1 MGAFIHDNF
10 ILKTQTAV
18 DLYHQY
24 AKNMP
29 IYDYHCHLSPKDI
42 AENRKF
48 NNITEL
54 WLEGD
59 HYKWRGMRTHGIDE
73 KYITGDASDKEKFAA
88 WAKTVPFTLGNPL
101 YHWTHL
107 ELKNYFGIEELL
119 SEKNWEQVWDRC
131 NELLQQDDYS
141 VHGIINNTCIHFL
154 H

>member
-24 AKNMP
+24 AKKMP

-48 NNITEL
+48 NTITEL

-59 HYKWRGMRTHGIDE
+59 HYKWRGYE
-73 KYITGDASDKEKFAA
+73 NSWY
-88 WAKTVPFTLGNPL
+88 
-101 YHWTHL
+101 
-107 ELKNYFGIEELL
+107 
-119 SEKNWEQVWDRC
+119 
-131 NELLQQDDYS
+131 
-141 VHGIINNTCIHFL
+141 
-154 H
+154 